1 MGEDETVIG
10 AAKSTEGMTEGLYD
24 RAIAALG
31 ALDARALI
39 ALQAECEEVGRA
51 ILSPVLTS
59 QAQSMIAA
67 KHRILAKLL
76 AETRHN
82 LRVLYPR
89 EVFDGVHAESS
100 WIDGRKGATW
110 LR

>member
-1 MGEDETVIG
+1 MNEDEFVVGT
-10 AAKSTEGMTEGLYD
+10 ANATEGMSEGLYD
-24 RAIAALG
+24 RAIAALS
-31 ALDARALI
+31 ALDVKALI
-39 ALQAECEEVGRA
+39 TLEGECERLIPAPFGPGLTRQAQRA
-51 ILSPVLTS
+51 I
-59 QAQSMIAA
+59 AE

-76 AETRHN
+76 VETRHN

-89 EVFDGVHAESS
+89 EAADGVHAEGL